1 MSMRDLRNI
10 PDEVQEAANT
20 LVKVG
25 YQAYLVGGC
34 VRDLILAREPKDWDI
49 ATDATPEQIQKVFI
63 ESVYENQF
71 GTVGVKTESEDP
83 RLKIIEVTTFREEG
97 KYTDKRH
104 PDEVRFAKTVEE
116 DLSRRDFTVNAMA
129 LDVRNVR
136 NVEVVRVVR
145 GNRLERAKRLND
157 SPSGEDRTTRTFQ
170 LIDPFG
176 GEDDLES
183 RTIRTVGKPEERFNE
198 DALRLMRAMR
208 FATELDFQI
217 DPETRKA
224 IEAKAG
230 LLEMIAKER
239 IRDEFVKIIMSD
251 RAAAGIVLLEELNLL
266 KYVLPEL
273 REGLGVSQERHH
285 IYTVFEHN
293 LRALEYSAKKNYS
306 LEVRVA
312 SLLHDVGKPRTKRPG
327 SPPTFY
333 NHELVGGKM
342 TLQILDDLRFGK
354 DFVEY
359 VAHLVRSHMFY
370 YNVGEVTEAGVRR
383 FLARVGPENIDDL
396 IKLREADRIGSG
408 VPKAVPYK
416 IRHLLFMIEKVKNDP
431 ISPKMLK
438 LTGSD
443 VMSIL
448 DIPPSPRVGFI
459 LSILLEEVLDDPK
472 LNVAEGLRDRVKALG
487 EMSDT
492 ELKKIAVAAKNR
504 KEEFQ
509 SGLDEEMKKKFF
521 VK

>member
-1 MSMRDLRNI
+1 
-10 PDEVQEAANT
+10 
-20 LVKVG
+20 
-25 YQAYLVGGC
+25 
-34 VRDLILAREPKDWDI
+34 
-49 ATDATPEQIQKVFI
+49 
-63 ESVYENQF
+63 
-71 GTVGVKTESEDP
+71 
-83 RLKIIEVTTFREEG
+83 
-97 KYTDKRH
+97 
-104 PDEVRFAKTVEE
+104 
-116 DLSRRDFTVNAMA
+116 
-129 LDVRNVR
+129 
-136 NVEVVRVVR
+136 
-145 GNRLERAKRLND
+145 
-157 SPSGEDRTTRTFQ
+157 
-170 LIDPFG
+170 
-176 GEDDLES
+176 
-183 RTIRTVGKPEERFNE
+183 
-198 DALRLMRAMR
+198 
-208 FATELDFQI
+208 
-217 DPETRKA
+217 
-224 IEAKAG
+224 
-230 LLEMIAKER
+230 
-239 IRDEFVKIIMSD
+239 
-251 RAAAGIVLLEELNLL
+251 
-266 KYVLPEL
+266 
-273 REGLGVSQERHH
+273 
-285 IYTVFEHN
+285 
-293 LRALEYSAKKNYS
+293 
-306 LEVRVA
+306 
-312 SLLHDVGKPRTKRPG
+312 
-327 SPPTFY
+327 
-333 NHELVGGKM
+333 M